1 MRTST
6 SKDMTAGNPLTLILS
21 FAFPVFLSNLFQQVY
36 TVADTAIVSKTLGDG
51 ALAAVGSIDSVNFL
65 ILGFCFG
72 IGMGFSIPIAQCYG
86 AKDMKELRKYAG
98 NAIWVFLVVSL
109 VMTVGSVLF
118 CRTILTVTKTPAE
131 IMEMAYQY
139 LLVIFLGIPVQFA
152 YNALASV
159 IRSLGDS
166 RSPLYILIVASLIN
180 IGLDLLFIQTF
191 GLGTAGAALATV
203 LSQLLSV
210 IGCLLLIQL
219 RIPELHLKR
228 KDLLPDCIY
237 MKELIRNGLPMGLQ
251 MSVTGIGS
259 ILLQTSVN
267 MLGTVAVAAVTA
279 AERICNTASIAITSL
294 GNAMSVYCG
303 QNLGAEKYQRIR
315 KGVRAGI
322 CIGLLFSLLSFVLI
336 KLFGRNLTLLF
347 LNADSTELIEMTY
360 RYLIIVAAFFW
371 AQSLILTVRFSV
383 QGLGRPNIALAAC
396 LLEMVARSVFGLL
409 FVPKYGFTAAAFS
422 SPAAWMMAD
431 ALLFP
436 SLLWILAK
444 WAKEDA

>member
-118 CRTILTVTKTPAE
+118 CRTILTVTKTPAV

-219 RIPELHLKR
+219 RIPELHL
-228 KDLLPDCIY
+228 
-237 MKELIRNGLPMGLQ
+237 E
-251 MSVTGIGS
+251 
-259 ILLQTSVN
+259 
-267 MLGTVAVAAVTA
+267 
-279 AERICNTASIAITSL
+279 
-294 GNAMSVYCG
+294 
-303 QNLGAEKYQRIR
+303 
-315 KGVRAGI
+315 
-322 CIGLLFSLLSFVLI
+322 
-336 KLFGRNLTLLF
+336 
-347 LNADSTELIEMTY
+347 
-360 RYLIIVAAFFW
+360 
-371 AQSLILTVRFSV
+371 
-383 QGLGRPNIALAAC
+383 
-396 LLEMVARSVFGLL
+396 
-409 FVPKYGFTAAAFS
+409 
-422 SPAAWMMAD
+422 
-431 ALLFP
+431 
-436 SLLWILAK
+436 
-444 WAKEDA
+444 KEDLRPEGVI

>member
-36 TVADTAIVSKTLGDG
+36 TVADTAIVSKTLGDE
-51 ALAAVGSIDSVNFL
+51 ALAAVGSIGSVNFL

-98 NAIWVFLVVSL
+98 NAIW
-109 VMTVGSVLF
+109 VLF

-219 RIPELHLKR
+219 RIPELHL
-228 KDLLPDCIY
+228 
-237 MKELIRNGLPMGLQ
+237 E
-251 MSVTGIGS
+251 
-259 ILLQTSVN
+259 
-267 MLGTVAVAAVTA
+267 
-279 AERICNTASIAITSL
+279 
-294 GNAMSVYCG
+294 
-303 QNLGAEKYQRIR
+303 
-315 KGVRAGI
+315 
-322 CIGLLFSLLSFVLI
+322 
-336 KLFGRNLTLLF
+336 
-347 LNADSTELIEMTY
+347 
-360 RYLIIVAAFFW
+360 
-371 AQSLILTVRFSV
+371 
-383 QGLGRPNIALAAC
+383 
-396 LLEMVARSVFGLL
+396 
-409 FVPKYGFTAAAFS
+409 
-422 SPAAWMMAD
+422 
-431 ALLFP
+431 
-436 SLLWILAK
+436 
-444 WAKEDA
+444 KEDLRPEGVI